1 MKTPRRRHESGKS
14 DPSDPPRREKS
25 NMDAPQEEFIE
36 PNAVPSQ
43 NAAEAAK
50 PHTRK
55 PISENE
61 T

>member
-1 MKTPRRRHESGKS
+1 MKTPLHRHESGK
-14 DPSDPPRREKS
+14 PSDPPRREKS

-43 NAAEAAK
+43 DTAEASHT
-50 PHTRK
+50 HTRK
-55 PISENE
+55 PTSENE